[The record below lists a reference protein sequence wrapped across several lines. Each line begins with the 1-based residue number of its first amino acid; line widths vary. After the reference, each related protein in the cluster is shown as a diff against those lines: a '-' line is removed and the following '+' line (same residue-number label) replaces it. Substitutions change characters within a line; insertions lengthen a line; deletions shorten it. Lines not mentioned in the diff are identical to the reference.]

1 MVETLLW
8 REDVSVEVVF
18 VVLDDPL
25 PLKLSQSTLDT
36 ILALALKRTAD
47 KGGGGIESGPPTS
60 SDIHR

>member
-8 REDVSVEVVF
+8 REEVSVEVVL

-36 ILALALKRTAD
+36 ILAMALK
-47 KGGGGIESGPPTS
+47 
-60 SDIHR
+60 